1 MTTEEFLETLEA
13 VRKQGSGFVARCP
26 AHEDRTA
33 SLSIRE
39 GEDGKTVVHCHAGCT
54 YKSIIAALGLDLK
67 DLSGRD
73 TVTGEPEAVYT
84 YEDEDGN
91 TLYEVCRFPGK
102 KFRQRQPNG
111 DWNVRNVRRV
121 PYRLPEVIAAAKVG
135 GTVYF
140 VEGEK
145 DVEALRSR
153 GKVATCNMGGA
164 LKWEPEFA
172 DFFRGV
178 YAIIVTDKDEPGRKH
193 ADMVRDSLAG
203 KARAITVVQAR
214 KGKDAADH
222 LAAGFKPEEFV
233 PVRDRRHSGIT
244 TSGEMA
250 DKTIL
255 IPTKKKEN
263 TTVLTNPWGIEE
275 PQFAK
280 GRIYVAS
287 GWTGDGKSVICCQV
301 FRHMAEAG
309 IRTCYLTNE
318 MTEED
323 LRNRLLCH
331 KGFKLKELEQPWL
344 MAPAERERLLLEAE
358 AFRSWN
364 ADIIFDTQ
372 ANHEKVADYLDDGA
386 YDFLI
391 FDHLH
396 RIESSASGEEA
407 AIAREIR
414 GFTNLALNYEIPVL
428 IAAQLRRP
436 PPGTANPR
444 PSIHDFKGS
453 SAIEQEAA
461 MALSIWRTRDSSGK
475 IEGSSAE
482 LGVLKNRHGRSGYS
496 TLLSFHGEEFRFTK
510 GEDKNDAS
518 ASIWG

>member
-1 MTTEEFLETLEA
+1 MTTEDFLDRLEG
-13 VRKQGSGFVARCP
+13 VRKQGSGYVARCP

-33 SLSIRE
+33 SLSVKE
-39 GEDGKTVVHCHAGCT
+39 GDDGKTVVHCHAGCS
-54 YKSIIAALGLDLK
+54 YKDVIAAAGLELK
-67 DLSGRD
+67 DLGGQD
-73 TVTGEPEAVYT
+73 AVAGEPEHVYT
-84 YEDEDGN
+84 YEDENGVA
-91 TLYEVCRFPGK
+91 LYEVCRFPGK

-111 DWNVRNVRRV
+111 DWNVKGIRRV
-121 PYRLPEVIAAAKVG
+121 PYRLPEVMAAAASG
-135 GTVYF
+135 GSVYIT
-140 VEGEK
+140 EGEK
-145 DVEALRSR
+145 DVEALRAQ

-164 LKWEPEFA
+164 GKWDPGFA
-172 DFFRGV
+172 EFFRGV

-193 ADMVRDSLAG
+193 ADLVRDSLAG
-203 KARAITVVQAR
+203 KARAIAVVQAR
-214 KGKDAADH
+214 KGKDASDH
-222 LAAGFKPEEFV
+222 LEAGFKPEEFV

-250 DKTIL
+250 DKTIGIL
-255 IPTKKKEN
+255 NAKREN
-263 TTVLTNPWGIEE
+263 TTVLTNPWGAPE

-280 GRIYVAS
+280 GRIYVVS

-344 MAPAERERLLLEAE
+344 LPETERERLLLEAE

-396 RIESSASGEEA
+396 RIESSTTGEEA

-444 PSIHDFKGS
+444 PTIHDFKGS

-461 MALSIWRTRDSSGK
+461 MALSIWKTRDAAGRVQD
-475 IEGSSAE
+475 GSAE
-482 LGVLKNRHGRSGYS
+482 LAVLKNRHGRSSYS

-510 GEDKNDAS
+510 GEDPKS
-518 ASIWG
+518 APNIWQ